1 MKQLRLIFVL
11 IVAPVDMAL
20 AADKPLDLTF
30 GQLLSER
37 SRLDRQRVSVIGYF
51 DADEFVLG
59 PKRRSD
65 VVVAIDLTEPQV
77 LALKKK
83 RLFRSGYVH
92 VVGKFEFTGLPKV
105 IGPIKDDPRGRI
117 LVRSHAGFHG
127 GY

>member
-65 VVVAIDLTEPQV
+65 VVVANRPDGTPSSGSEEEEAVQIWLRTCCRQV
-77 LALKKK
+77 
-83 RLFRSGYVH
+83 
-92 VVGKFEFTGLPKV
+92 
-105 IGPIKDDPRGRI
+105 RI
-117 LVRSHAGFHG
+117 YRFA
-127 GY
+127 